1 MGQGNCGKAIVV
13 GLEEVAQAEMGLDRR
28 LTRSV
33 LNWGG
38 GQR

>member
-1 MGQGNCGKAIVV
+1 MV
-13 GLEEVAQAEMGLDRR
+13 GLEEVAQAGMGLDRR

-33 LNWGG
+33 SNWGG